1 MEYLKKK
8 LETIDGIKLS
18 KITDEIAKKVTSFY
32 TTKPF
37 PNYKI
42 NDDKISVSERGNRN
56 YLASKFKQFVG
67 YNKKVLEVGCGTGQ
81 LSIYFSTGNNNLI
94 VSLDATL
101 ESLKIAKEFANKN
114 NINNIEFVNTDIFDD
129 VLAENYFDFI
139 WCNGV
144 LHHTKDPYKAFCI
157 ISKSLKKEGYIL
169 IGLYNK
175 FGRVRTLIRKYLYII
190 FGKKYLKIFDP
201 TLKKLKISDQE
212 QDAWIQDQYL
222 HPQESLHTIDEVLAW
237 FDQNDIEFISSIPS
251 CDFEV
256 SDKSDLFI
264 KQTRGNFLSR
274 ILKQITMVFNVLGSD
289 GGLFVLIGKK
299 R

>member
-42 NDDKISVSERGNRN
+42 NDDKISVSERGNKN

-81 LSIYFSTGNNNLI
+81 LSIYFSTGRNNLV

-222 HPQESLHTIDEVLAW
+222 HPQESLHTIDEVLDW

-274 ILKQITMVFNVLGSD
+274 ILKQITMVFNALGSD

>member
-42 NDDKISVSERGNRN
+42 NDDKISVSERGNKN

-67 YNKKVLEVGCGTGQ
+67 YNKKILEVGCGTGQ
-81 LSIYFSTGNNNLI
+81 LSIYFSTGSNNLV

-157 ISKSLKKEGYIL
+157 ILKSLKKEGYIL

-175 FGRVRTLIRKYLYII
+175 FGRLRTLIRKYLYKI

-222 HPQESLHTIDEVLAW
+222 HPQESLHTIDEVLVW

-274 ILKQITMVFNVLGSD
+274 ILKQITMVFNALGSD